1 METIEWLILGSI
13 VAVIAGCVLLA
24 VRSMTDQEKC
34 VARAEMALDQ
44 ERAAVASA
52 LNLLMA
58 HGFEPQDAFAMLA
71 QARRDGLDLDA
82 FARAAVAA
90 RRVPG

>member
-1 METIEWLILGSI
+1 MTTVWAFVSGCLVVLVACGLI
-13 VAVIAGCVLLA
+13 A
-24 VRSMTDQEKC
+24 VRRFLVERRRMRGEQ
-34 VARAEMALDQ
+34 AE
-44 ERAAVASA
+44 ERERSEVASA

-58 HGFEPQDAFAMLA
+58 HGFEPQDAFAMLS

-90 RRVPG
+90 RKVPG